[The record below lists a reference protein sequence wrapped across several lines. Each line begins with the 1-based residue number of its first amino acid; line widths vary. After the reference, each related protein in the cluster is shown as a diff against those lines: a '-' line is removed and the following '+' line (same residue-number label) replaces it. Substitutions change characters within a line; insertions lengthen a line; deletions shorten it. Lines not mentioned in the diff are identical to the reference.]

1 MGAFL
6 CSVAPV
12 DNYCLH
18 MYVRN
23 NVLSLPSS
31 LSSSH
36 LLYFFPPVPSPPP
49 SAECH
54 YRWAIAFAVSLIFG
68 VPTIVVSFTLD
79 NVETAKLDVF
89 CGLSLKNAIL
99 FILSTIVQ
107 VRRLAC
113 HACMYVQLFHNPSPV
128 LIVHSE
134 DSCDFSIDIIGS
146 IGS

>member
-1 MGAFL
+1 
-6 CSVAPV
+6 
-12 DNYCLH
+12 
-18 MYVRN
+18 MYICN
-23 NVLSLPSS
+23 NVLSLPLLPFIFSSS
-31 LSSSH
+31 L
-36 LLYFFPPVPSPPP
+36 LLVSRSPPPPPPLPSPP

-134 DSCDFSIDIIGS
+134 DSYDFSTVDIIGS